1 MAHSDFDIRMKGL
14 EIYHGLKVPPGAWPI
29 LRIDG
34 RGFSGLT
41 SRVNFEKPF
50 DRYFDECM
58 GHATR
63 VLMENL
69 GAVYGYHQS
78 DEISLLLPRNT
89 PLFDRELEKLVS
101 VSAGLATSAFALK
114 LAAGHPNLEEYPH
127 FDSRLIVACNA
138 EDVWSYFHWRQL
150 DATRNALNSY
160 AHWTAIQQ
168 DGLSNTAAGK
178 IFENKG
184 VEFKNEFLFQ
194 HGINFNDCPAWQK
207 RGTGMVWETY
217 KKQGFNPVV
226 QKVVEVERRRLIGK
240 ADLPMGFGYRE
251 MIDRLIKDSEF
262 SGGTS

>member
-1 MAHSDFDIRMKGL
+1 MSHSDFDIRMKGL
-14 EIYHGLKVPPGAWPI
+14 EIYHGLKVPTGAWPI

-41 SRVNFEKPF
+41 SRMGFKKPF
-50 DRYFDECM
+50 DLSFDECM

-69 GAVYGYHQS
+69 GAIYGYHQS

-101 VSAGLATSAFALK
+101 VSAGLATSAF
-114 LAAGHPNLEEYPH
+114 GHRLLVGYEHVEEYPH

-138 EDVWSYFHWRQL
+138 DDVWSYFHWRQL

-160 AHWTAIQQ
+160 AHWTAIQH
-168 DGLSNTAAGK
+168 DKHSPTAAGK
-178 IFENKG
+178 LFENQG

-207 RGTGMVWETY
+207 RGTGLVWETY
-217 KKQGFNPVV
+217 KKQGFNPVT
-226 QKVVEVERRRLIGK
+226 QQAVEVERRQLAFK
-240 ADLPMGFGYRE
+240 PDLPMGFGYRE
-251 MIDRLIKDSEF
+251 MIDRLITDSEF
-262 SGGTS
+262 KGGTS